1 MKRVILLLATIAL
14 SVGIAYA
21 GGVVVRHNFDDMY
34 NAGTLAVTNSNKTG
48 TIVGTT
54 MTYTCAAS
62 GSSTARFFSDLTETL
77 GKKCIQLSG
86 SGAKVTTT
94 TIEALDSLVVHYC
107 HNNVKKEMRVYIS
120 SDNGSNWS
128 QKTVV
133 QEMNGISTVK
143 MPSVGDYMV
152 RIQQL
157 NDDIWIDQIDYHT
170 TPPCNCLRVQIE

>member
-1 MKRVILLLATIAL
+1 
-14 SVGIAYA
+14 
-21 GGVVVRHNFDDMY
+21 
-34 NAGTLAVTNSNKTG
+34 
-48 TIVGTT
+48 

-62 GSSTARFFSDLTETL
+62 GSSTARFSSDLTETL
-77 GKKCIQLSG
+77 GKICVQLSG

-107 HNNVKKEMRVYIS
+107 HNNAKKDMKVYIS

-128 QKTVV
+128 QQTVEK
-133 QEMNGISTVK
+133 EMNGISTVK

-157 NDDIWIDQIDYHT
+157 NDNIWIDQIDYFT
-170 TPPCNCLRVQIE
+170 SPPCNCLRVQIE